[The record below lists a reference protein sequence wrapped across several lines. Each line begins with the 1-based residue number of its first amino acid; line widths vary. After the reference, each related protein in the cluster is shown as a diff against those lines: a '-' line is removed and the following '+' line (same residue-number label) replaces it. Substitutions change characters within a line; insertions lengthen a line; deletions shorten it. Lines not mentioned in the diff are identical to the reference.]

1 MENNKKWYIKQTLIS
16 FLVVLFAMPLGHGAM
31 KLMERF
37 MNEGSLHVAG
47 FMIGLI
53 GLVMV
58 IIGFM
63 GTIRWA
69 PLLDGMGRVSLYVL
83 CAALRRSA
91 RDRAWCGGDT
101 T

>member
-47 FMIGLI
+47 FMIGLA

-58 IIGFM
+58 IIGVF
-63 GTIRWA
+63 
-69 PLLDGMGRVSLYVL
+69 VK
-83 CAALRRSA
+83 
-91 RDRAWCGGDT
+91 GDT
-101 T
+101 RQTLWGLFGGLLFWTGWV